1 MTEKEIELHFVKR
14 VKALGGFAYK
24 FRSVSQRGV
33 ADRIACM
40 PNGEAWFVELKKPG
54 GRLSALQE
62 IFAEEMAHTR
72 QHYACLWSKQQVDDW
87 CSRFTETD
95 RDK

>member
-1 MTEKEIELHFVKR
+1 MTEKEIEAYFVKR
-14 VKALGGFAYK
+14 VAELGGKAYK
-24 FRSVSQRGV
+24 FRSVTQRGV

-62 IFAEEMAHTR
+62 IFCEEMMHTKQR
-72 QHYACLWSKQQVDDW
+72 YACLWSKMDVDRW
-87 CSRFTETD
+87 CNRFS
-95 RDK
+95 

>member
-1 MTEKEIELHFVKR
+1 MTEKEIETYFVRR
-14 VKALGGFAYK
+14 VAAAGGKAYK

-54 GRLSALQE
+54 GRMSALQE
-62 IFAEEMAHTR
+62 IFAEEMTSTK
-72 QHYACLWSKQQVDDW
+72 QHYACLWSKADVDAW
-87 CSRFTETD
+87 LLHFN
-95 RDK
+95 

>member
-1 MTEKEIELHFVKR
+1 MTEKEIEKYFVKR
-14 VKALGGFAYK
+14 VKELGGYAYK
-24 FRSVSQRGV
+24 FRSVTQAGV

-62 IFAEEMAHTR
+62 IFCEEMAHTKQR
-72 QHYACLWSKQQVDDW
+72 YACLWSKEDVDAW
-87 CSRFTETD
+87 LERFS
-95 RDK
+95 